1 MKGQT
6 GHCQLATGYWSLKIN
21 INNQKRF
28 KLKNTNE
35 LHMKY
40 ILKLSFCF
48 ILPMLVM
55 AFTAGAQEKKTVR
68 AKGVYAS
75 SDFTP
80 EQTKAKAIEEAKRA
94 ALLKAGI
101 SETVSV
107 TDFNYQFEDNEK
119 FREIFQSISSI
130 ETGGEIIVDTIL
142 SEKKSFNEFGNM
154 QVEVEIQAT
163 VFRYTEKADPTFLF
177 KVEGIDKVY
186 KTEDYLQFL
195 FTPTQNGYLR
205 IFNVTDE
212 ETYLLYPYKDLVDK
226 RLNDNTDRLFNGN
239 QTIKM
244 PVHPAFSDGYYL
256 EIDKPGKEQE
266 FNILIFIFTR
276 KNIPF
281 IEEVNFTNMMRWI
294 YSIPPDERVM
304 QQVGFIIKKGK

>member
-1 MKGQT
+1 
-6 GHCQLATGYWSLKIN
+6 
-21 INNQKRF
+21 
-28 KLKNTNE
+28 
-35 LHMKY
+35 
-40 ILKLSFCF
+40 
-48 ILPMLVM
+48 M

>member
-1 MKGQT
+1 
-6 GHCQLATGYWSLKIN
+6 
-21 INNQKRF
+21 
-28 KLKNTNE
+28 
-35 LHMKY
+35 MKY

-48 ILPMLVM
+48 IFPMLIM

-212 ETYLLYPYKDLVDK
+212 ETYLLYPYKDLSDK

-239 QTIKM
+239 QTTKM

-304 QQVGFIIKKGK
+304 EQVGFIIKKGK

>member
-1 MKGQT
+1 
-6 GHCQLATGYWSLKIN
+6 
-21 INNQKRF
+21 
-28 KLKNTNE
+28 
-35 LHMKY
+35 MKY
-40 ILKLSFCF
+40 LLKLCFCF

-55 AFTAGAQEKKTVR
+55 AFSADAQEKKTVR

-212 ETYLLYPYKDLVDK
+212 ETYLLYPYKDTKDK
-226 RLNDNTDRLFNGN
+226 RLNDITDRLFTQN
-239 QTIKM
+239 QTVKM

-304 QQVGFIIKKGK
+304 QQEAFIIKKGK

>member
-1 MKGQT
+1 
-6 GHCQLATGYWSLKIN
+6 
-21 INNQKRF
+21 
-28 KLKNTNE
+28 
-35 LHMKY
+35 MKY